1 MIPSLNFWQS
11 IASYISLALVLAS
24 CAVSP
29 TSTPLAQSLQIG
41 KVGERLTVGGIEWQ
55 VNQVDVTQ
63 SLPSQMSA
71 FKAKPAP
78 AGKHFVVVSFNVKN
92 TNSKELLLATLEI
105 VNSSNTKQK
114 YFPMA
119 DVYAYIA
126 KNKTCGQVQLK
137 PGAAQDCVFIYEVD
151 NIGGLVAYVGD
162 LQMATANEAIIKL
175 TE

>member
-1 MIPSLNFWQS
+1 MIPSLNFLAF

-63 SLPSQMSA
+63 SLPSQTSA

-78 AGKHFVVVSFNVKN
+78 HGKYFVVVSFNVKN

-105 VNSSNTKQK
+105 VNSNTKQK
-114 YFPMA
+114 YFPLA

-126 KNKTCGQVQLK
+126 KNKTCGQVPLK

-151 NIGGLVAYVGD
+151 NIWGLVAYVGD